1 MAIRA
6 RARRLPVSSSTIDD
20 ERHPKG
26 RSARIAALRAAGPR
40 PRCAPLPGEGP
51 GPPLPVRSGSRFRTG
66 IAIGIARS
74 GGGAQAQRM
83 DEMGGDCGGGS
94 GGHRFCIPAG
104 ISLGATGRRDARRDI
119 PPSDERPWSDHKCR
133 NFARWPAGG
142 IRSDRADGTNL
153 DIWVQQV
160 DGGAPIRLTDDPADD
175 DDPTF
180 SPDGTQIAFR
190 SERDGG
196 GIYIL
201 FQRWAGRRACLPHAG
216 TTRVSLPTATC

>member
-1 MAIRA
+1 VRRCREKDPDRRFQCAADLAFALGSLSASPVVAAAPKRNGWMKWAAIAAVALAAIAFAYRLGSRSA
-6 RARRLPVSSSTIDD
+6 QPAAGMPDGTFRRLTNDPGLTTSAAISRD
-20 ERHPKG
+20 G
-26 RSARIAALRAAGPR
+26 RLVAYA
-40 PRCAPLPGEGP
+40 
-51 GPPLPVRSGSRFRTG
+51 
-66 IAIGIARS
+66 
-74 GGGAQAQRM
+74 
-83 DEMGGDCGGGS
+83 
-94 GGHRFCIPAG
+94 
-104 ISLGATGRRDARRDI
+104 
-119 PPSDERPWSDHKCR
+119 
-133 NFARWPAGG
+133 
-142 IRSDRADGTNL
+142 SDRADGTNL